1 MQSNTMEN
9 NNDVPQKP
17 SVNFNTDNTHAFKTI
32 QPEDEEPD
40 YSDRVIQPRQ
50 HPLSPSG
57 KIANATIPTEVPD
70 DEVLCQSCNKKI
82 WYGDYIQNRSGC
94 FHKMCAL
101 CWTRGTMKHR
111 NKCPVPSC
119 NASTA
124 ICEYF
129 CYETATSELIVN
141 NALGGSLSNNT
152 VTPSSMRMIG
162 AVSPA
167 PPQAQGGISQGPSP
181 SSSDDELTGGRVHS
195 PNVGE
200 GFTTAAGG
208 GGGSRGDGELS
219 DDNHSEGAAALLM
232 FATHADDS
240 QSLENRGN
248 VGYDAGDRG
257 GWGMEK
263 PEHIEYVGASSS
275 ADHTT
280 TNWSDTV
287 SIHYLCAIYY
297 FQLLFYYAF
306 TNLLYFLVLLW
317 NLFSLTQ
324 TIGAKL
330 YPTIKET
337 KVGQV

>member
-1 MQSNTMEN
+1 
-9 NNDVPQKP
+9 
-17 SVNFNTDNTHAFKTI
+17 
-32 QPEDEEPD
+32 
-40 YSDRVIQPRQ
+40 
-50 HPLSPSG
+50 
-57 KIANATIPTEVPD
+57 
-70 DEVLCQSCNKKI
+70 
-82 WYGDYIQNRSGC
+82 
-94 FHKMCAL
+94 
-101 CWTRGTMKHR
+101 MKHR

-167 PPQAQGGISQGPSP
+167 PQVQGGISQGPSP

-200 GFTTAAGG
+200 GFTTAAGL
-208 GGGSRGDGELS
+208 GGSRGDGELS

-240 QSLENRGN
+240 QSLENRGS

-297 FQLLFYYAF
+297 FHVAFYIMHLLICYISWYCYGICS
-306 TNLLYFLVLLW
+306 LLHK
-317 NLFSLTQ
+317 Q
-324 TIGAKL
+324 
-330 YPTIKET
+330 
-337 KVGQV
+337 

>member
-1 MQSNTMEN
+1 
-9 NNDVPQKP
+9 
-17 SVNFNTDNTHAFKTI
+17 
-32 QPEDEEPD
+32 
-40 YSDRVIQPRQ
+40 
-50 HPLSPSG
+50 
-57 KIANATIPTEVPD
+57 
-70 DEVLCQSCNKKI
+70 
-82 WYGDYIQNRSGC
+82 
-94 FHKMCAL
+94 
-101 CWTRGTMKHR
+101 MKHR

-195 PNVGE
+195 PNVHV
-200 GFTTAAGG
+200 GFTTAAGL
-208 GGGSRGDGELS
+208 GGSRGDGELS

-248 VGYDAGDRG
+248 VGYDAGDRDRG

-287 SIHYLCAIYY
+287 SIYYLCAYI
-297 FQLLFYYAF
+297 
-306 TNLLYFLVLLW
+306 
-317 NLFSLTQ
+317 LFSCCFYIMHLLICYISWYCYGICSLLHKQ
-324 TIGAKL
+324 
-330 YPTIKET
+330 
-337 KVGQV
+337 

>member
-1 MQSNTMEN
+1 
-9 NNDVPQKP
+9 
-17 SVNFNTDNTHAFKTI
+17 
-32 QPEDEEPD
+32 
-40 YSDRVIQPRQ
+40 
-50 HPLSPSG
+50 
-57 KIANATIPTEVPD
+57 
-70 DEVLCQSCNKKI
+70 
-82 WYGDYIQNRSGC
+82 
-94 FHKMCAL
+94 
-101 CWTRGTMKHR
+101 MKHR

-152 VTPSSMRMIG
+152 VTPSSMRTIG

-167 PPQAQGGISQGPSP
+167 PQAQGGISQGPSP
-181 SSSDDELTGGRVHS
+181 TSSDDELTGGRGQS
-195 PNVGE
+195 PNV
-200 GFTTAAGG
+200 G

-287 SIHYLCAIYY
+287 SIYVIMCIYY
-297 FQLLFYYAF
+297 FHVAF
-306 TNLLYFLVLLW
+306 ILCIY
-317 NLFSLTQ
+317 
-324 TIGAKL
+324 
-330 YPTIKET
+330 
-337 KVGQV
+337 